1 MIEITMPTFR
11 IQQINK
17 LLKQYA
23 NIKKVQLSFTLC
35 HKQWKLPHPRSPRT
49 LAGSLMSKQ

>member
-1 MIEITMPTFR
+1 MPTFR

-17 LLKQYA
+17 LLKQDA
-23 NIKKVQLSFTLC
+23 NIKKVQLSFTLF

>member
-1 MIEITMPTFR
+1 MIEKTMPTFR

-17 LLKQYA
+17 LLKQDA

-35 HKQWKLPHPRSPRT
+35 HKQWNLPHPAP
-49 LAGSLMSKQ
+49 LGP